1 MHSRLTAVLG
11 VTAAAAL
18 TACASLPNTAASTSF
33 RAGQAMS
40 QRSQGIR
47 TELRR
52 SNVTSAVSAAAARG
66 DLAAFASV
74 TNALRPG
81 AMPAGTRLFR
91 INTPGACGATV
102 HVASCYAIVP
112 VLPGKAAP
120 VDVSGA
126 TATYVVP

>member
-1 MHSRLTAVLG
+1 MQRKFAAVLG

-18 TACASLPNTAASTSF
+18 TACASVPNTAASPSF
-33 RAGQAMS
+33 RAGQAIS
-40 QRSQGIR
+40 QQSHGTR

-52 SNVTSAVSAAAARG
+52 SNVPPAVRAAAARG

-74 TNALRPG
+74 TNAIRPG
-81 AMPAGTRLFR
+81 AVPAGTRLFR
-91 INTPGACGATV
+91 INTPGACGATA
-102 HVASCYAIVP
+102 HVTSCYAIVP

-120 VDVSGA
+120 VDVSAA